1 MKTKKKSC
9 LDNFAATLNRM
20 IHIRISILNY
30 KHTLESISCST
41 KLIFTT
47 KDFITKTN
55 FNKFYYKKLIFEGS
69 STLLWLL

>member
-41 KLIFTT
+41 K
-47 KDFITKTN
+47 
-55 FNKFYYKKLIFEGS
+55 
-69 STLLWLL
+69 